1 MTLASGDPDSTEPT
15 FRTGRRPSAICTI
28 PTMKVTPTPTAAY
41 LSGVVHSRRMGRT
54 FSIGDMDPD
63 TFSRIKNYDETVGRL
78 DHYYGVVKR
87 QLIANQSFMTGQ
99 FPESSAERVVSDVR
113 TSLYCAFSIW
123 CLHQAYKRIDDDRGK
138 TFELGQ
144 SVVKCM
150 RGILRSWMKQA
161 DKVERFKANQTTH
174 NALHSKFH
182 LVTGDEVL
190 TCEQYNHL
198 QIDVVSLYLLFL
210 VQMTA
215 SGLQIVF
222 TIDEVNLVQN
232 LVYYVERAYRTPDFG
247 MWQRGSKY
255 NNGSSEL
262 HASSIG
268 LAKSA
273 LEAVNGCNL
282 FGDHG
287 SSQSVVYVDIDA
299 HNRNRTIFETLLPRE
314 SSSTSSD
321 MALMMAISFPAFG
334 THDQLLYSKTKSKI
348 VQKLRGR
355 HGFKR
360 FARDGFGTVLED
372 SSERFYK
379 DSTVQKFE
387 RIESEWPLFY
397 MYMIIDGV
405 FRSDKKQVDEYKQ
418 LLRPL
423 IHYDRRTAASNP
435 TLPQYYFVPSEHL
448 SGERA
453 EPGSQPRFASAV
465 GGPGDLFLWGQAM
478 LVVTELL
485 LEELVHINEI
495 DLIRRYL
502 PSYNR
507 PRRTTRYSAFQG
519 TASDLVVQVVLV
531 AESRRL
537 QAMLATYG
545 IQSQT
550 PKEVEPVQIWSQKQL
565 VQVYRNLG
573 VNWKLGLEG
582 RPPRP
587 IGALGTSKV
596 YRISGQT
603 VLCYPLIFDSTDFY
617 LNHDMALLID
627 DIKSEIQFVGRYW
640 RLSGRPTCC
649 LIMKETHMRDTNFR
663 KMVDLLA
670 MLKTGSCEGV
680 KVRVGRLQNLM
691 SSSCTEHLDFM
702 DAAEDWGVEP
712 EPFRE
717 LANKTVGYQ
726 SLTDIPTAT
735 IYNET
740 EPLTIQELQHK
751 SDHELQHIWRGIST
765 LRGRSYILKLL
776 LDRHG
781 PDYQLEGVTVHQRL
795 VQLNSEAGTLRCWSV
810 LRFCSSLL
818 GRVVD
823 SISPYLTAILVSGK
837 QFAIGVIGQPEVVI
851 DKPLTPAEIESLF
864 FGSVRPLD
872 VIQAVLQQELVLC
885 SGRLI
890 LTRPDLFAGI
900 LTIRIGW
907 FLQAMELYSRIEGR
921 EQPIAEMAPSEVRAL
936 LYNVLSLDS
945 NSCNISITPRQQRQI
960 DGCLGRSPRNLH
972 SSVWFILGRTAGGL
986 TIGQRH
992 LPQSPTITDMTVGEL
1007 RFAILVNDMLAQCP
1021 QPELRQIV
1029 VQLIALIATILE
1041 RNPELSFRGCIELS
1055 QMVDEA
1061 HRLYLKD
1068 GGEGGTTSELDGF
1081 FQLPPSATAG
1091 YLARTV
1097 VHHLL
1102 TRPMTAL
1109 DDIDATAA
1117 LESAAASPQLTVE
1130 TILSY
1135 PPPSLPSSDS
1145 PEPPELPATQSS
1157 SSWPGGILT
1166 EFLGTVLSEDGTT

>member
-1 MTLASGDPDSTEPT
+1 MKTLDASPT
-15 FRTGRRPSAICTI
+15 VAH
-28 PTMKVTPTPTAAY
+28 

-54 FSIGDMDPD
+54 FSIGDIDPD
-63 TFSRIKNYDETVGRL
+63 TFTRIKNYDETVSRL

-87 QLIANQSFMTGQ
+87 QLIANQSFLTGQ

-113 TSLYCAFSIW
+113 TSLYCTFAIW

-144 SVVKCM
+144 SAVKCM
-150 RGILRSWMKQA
+150 RGILLSWMKQA
-161 DKVERFKANQTTH
+161 DKVERFKANQTPH

-182 LVTGDEVL
+182 LLTGDEVL
-190 TCEQYNHL
+190 SCEQYNHL

-210 VQMTA
+210 VQLTS

-222 TIDEVNLVQN
+222 SVDEVSLVQN

-282 FGDHG
+282 FGDKG
-287 SSQSVVYVDIDA
+287 GSQSVIYVDIDA

-321 MALMMAISFPAFG
+321 MALLMAISFPAFG

-348 VQKLRGR
+348 VKKLRGK

-372 SSERFYK
+372 TSSRFYK
-379 DSTVQKFE
+379 DGTVQKFE

-397 MYMIIDGV
+397 MYMIIEGV
-405 FRSDKKQVDEYKQ
+405 FRSDMKQVDEYKQ

-423 IHYDRRTAASNP
+423 IHYDRRTDP
-435 TLPQYYFVPSEHL
+435 TLPQYYFVPAEHVPA
-448 SGERA
+448 ERA

-485 LEELVHINEI
+485 LEDLVHINEI

-507 PRRTTRYSAFQG
+507 PRRATRYSAFQG

-545 IQSQT
+545 VQSQT
-550 PKEVEPVQIWSQKQL
+550 PKEVEPVQIWSQRQL
-565 VQVYRNLG
+565 VEVYRNLG
-573 VNWKLGLEG
+573 VNRKLGLEG

-627 DIKSEIQFVGRYW
+627 DIKSEVQFVGRYW

-649 LIMKETHMRDTNFR
+649 LIMKETHMRDANFR

-702 DAAEDWGVEP
+702 DSTDDWGMEP
-712 EPFRE
+712 VPFKE

-726 SLTDIPTAT
+726 SLTDIPTA
-735 IYNET
+735 IAYKES
-740 EPLTIQELQHK
+740 EPLTIEELSKK
-751 SDHELQHIWRGIST
+751 SDGELRSLWGSITT
-765 LRGRSYILKLL
+765 LRGRSFILKLL
-776 LDRHG
+776 MDRHG
-781 PDYQLEGVTVHQRL
+781 PDHQLDGLSVHQRL
-795 VQLNSEAGTLRCWSV
+795 VQLNGEAGTLRCWAV
-810 LRFCSSLL
+810 LRYCSSLL

-837 QFAIGVIGQPEVVI
+837 QSTIGVIGHPEVVI
-851 DKPLTPAEIESLF
+851 DKPMTPAEIEALF
-864 FGSVRPLD
+864 FGSVRPID
-872 VIQAVLQQELVLC
+872 VVQAVLQQEVVLC
-885 SGRLI
+885 CGRLI

-907 FLQAMELYSRIEGR
+907 VLQAMELYSQIEGR
-921 EQPIAEMAPSEVRAL
+921 DQAISEMAPNEVRSL
-936 LYNVLSLDS
+936 LYNVLSLGS
-945 NSCNISITPRQQRQI
+945 NGANIGITPRQQRQI
-960 DGCLGRSPRNLH
+960 DGCLGRSPRDLH
-972 SSVWFILGRTAGGL
+972 SSVWFILGRTGGGL
-986 TIGQRH
+986 TIGKRH
-992 LPQSPTITDMTVGEL
+992 LPQLPTVTDMTVSEL

-1041 RNPELSFRGCIELS
+1041 RNPELGFRGCIELS

-1061 HRLYLKD
+1061 HALYLKD
-1068 GGEGGTTSELDGF
+1068 GGKGSAADLSGF

-1091 YLARTV
+1091 YLARAV

-1102 TRPMTAL
+1102 TAPSA
-1109 DDIDATAA
+1109 DADTTDG
-1117 LESAAASPQLTVE
+1117 PQ
-1130 TILSY
+1130 
-1135 PPPSLPSSDS
+1135 
-1145 PEPPELPATQSS
+1145 AC
-1157 SSWPGGILT
+1157 
-1166 EFLGTVLSEDGTT
+1166 VLS